1 MTHHKTNNNY
11 LNLKFTKMKK
21 MIIAALIAVTLT
33 NSSFAADAS
42 KVSTVVMNT
51 FISTYGDVENV
62 KWTIG
67 SSFYK
72 ATFTIE
78 EQKQEAFYN
87 FDGKEIATS
96 KPFAF
101 DKLPKNAL
109 RKITAKYPFPPYR
122 LKECIEFIDADNEK
136 NYFISLEL
144 DSKEKLILKVTPLGS
159 ISIFQSTK
167 LK

>member
-1 MTHHKTNNNY
+1 
-11 LNLKFTKMKK
+11 MKK

-33 NSSFAADAS
+33 TSSFAADAN
-42 KVSTVVMNT
+42 KVSTVVMNA
-51 FISTYGDVENV
+51 FITTYGDIENV
-62 KWTIG
+62 KWSIG
-67 SSFYK
+67 SSFIK
-72 ATFTIE
+72 AAFTIDG
-78 EQKQEAFYN
+78 QKQEAFYS

-109 RKITAKYPFPPYR
+109 RKIATKYPFPPYK
-122 LKECIEFIDADNEK
+122 LKECIEFTDVDEEK

-144 DSKEKLILKVTPLGS
+144 ENKEKLILKVTPLGS

-167 LK
+167 SR